1 MLHGWLGNENVM
13 WTFESALP
21 KNAVIVSPR
30 APMELKDGGYGWFE
44 RLPSPAKHSERSERV
59 GGREVGGEGDS
70 FSQGLAALREFISR
84 LPETYPVDPTRL
96 YVMGFSQGAAA
107 CYSFALS
114 DPQSVAGVIALAGF
128 LPDPARE
135 WIAPN
140 CLTHKPVFI
149 SHGVQ
154 DKDVPLSQ
162 AQEAREALAIT
173 GAAISYHEY
182 ETGHKLN
189 AQGMRDLKGWLAEVV
204 GD

>member
-30 APMELKDGGYGWFE
+30 APMEIGNGGYGWFE
-44 RLPSPAKHSERSERV
+44 RLPSPRGKGV
-59 GGREVGGEGDS
+59 GDEGDS
-70 FSQGLAALREFISR
+70 LSNGLAALREFISQ
-84 LPETYPVDPTRL
+84 LPELYPVDPARL
-96 YVMGFSQGAAA
+96 YLMGFSQGAAA

-135 WIAPN
+135 RIVPN
-140 CLTHKPVFI
+140 CLAHKPIFI
-149 SHGVQ
+149 SHGIQ

-173 GAAISYHEY
+173 GATISYHEY

-189 AQGMRDLKGWLAEVV
+189 AQGMRDLKAWLSQTIK
-204 GD
+204 